1 MRYVINEVQMIEMS
15 QWCDT
20 AALDN
25 CLSLFQKKT
34 KPDVRFDSEAA

>member
-1 MRYVINEVQMIEMS
+1 MRYVINEVQMIEMP

-25 CLSLFQKKT
+25 RLSLFQKKT
-34 KPDVRFDSEAA
+34 KPDVKVDSEAA

>member
-1 MRYVINEVQMIEMS
+1 MVEMP

-25 CLSLFQKKT
+25 CVSLFQKKA
-34 KPDVRFDSEAA
+34 KPDVKVDYEAA